1 MTDRQLLL
9 EARMDALYPRLLV
22 TRFAECFRF
31 YDAVLPE
38 LMGAARKKGDPSAH
52 YANWDVDE
60 QAVVVLYDRATMAAT
75 AGTSG
80 LPTSAGPAQDTF
92 MLVLRVADV
101 DTALATCLAH
111 GGVLVTPATNRPEWG
126 PTLRTA
132 HLRDP
137 EGYLIE
143 LQSYQG

>member
-1 MTDRQLLL
+1 
-9 EARMDALYPRLLV
+9 MDALYPRLLV

-38 LMGAARKKGDPSAH
+38 LTGAVRKKGDPSAH
-52 YANWDVDE
+52 YANWDVDD
-60 QAVVVLYDRATMAAT
+60 QAAVVLFDRAAMAAAVGSAELPS
-75 AGTSG
+75 AG
-80 LPTSAGPAQDTF
+80 GPAQDGF
-92 MLVLRVADV
+92 MVVMRVPDV
-101 DTALATCLAH
+101 DKALATCLAN
-111 GGVLVTPATNRPEWG
+111 GGALVTPATDRPEWG

-143 LQSYQG
+143 LQSYEG

>member
-1 MTDRQLLL
+1 
-9 EARMDALYPRLLV
+9 MDALYPRLLV

-38 LMGAARKKGDPSAH
+38 LMGAVRQKGDESAH

-60 QAVVVLYDRATMAAT
+60 QAVVVLFDRAAMAAA
-75 AGTSG
+75 AGTSE
-80 LPTSAGPAQDTF
+80 LPASAGPAQDGF
-92 MLVLRVADV
+92 MLVMRVPEV
-101 DTALATCLAH
+101 DKALATCLAH
-111 GGVLVTPATNRPEWG
+111 GGTLVTPATDRPEWG
-126 PTLRTA
+126 PTMRTA

-143 LQSYQG
+143 LQSYEG

>member
-1 MTDRQLLL
+1 
-9 EARMDALYPRLLV
+9 MDALYPRLLV

-38 LMGAARKKGDPSAH
+38 LMGAVRKKGDPSAQ

-80 LPTSAGPAQDTF
+80 LPASPRGDAGGAWYYLWTELGILTDQLRGRPDDQDHT
-92 MLVLRVADV
+92 RSGD
-101 DTALATCLAH
+101 
-111 GGVLVTPATNRPEWG
+111 RQ
-126 PTLRTA
+126 R
-132 HLRDP
+132 
-137 EGYLIE
+137 
-143 LQSYQG
+143 Q

>member
-1 MTDRQLLL
+1 
-9 EARMDALYPRLLV
+9 MDALYPRLLV

-38 LMGAARKKGDPSAH
+38 LMGAVRQKGDEAAH
-52 YANWDVDE
+52 YANWDVDG
-60 QAVVVLYDRATMAAT
+60 QAVVVLYDRATMAA
-75 AGTSG
+75 ASGTSG
-80 LPTSAGPAQDTF
+80 LPASGGPAQDAF
-92 MLVLRVADV
+92 MLVMRVPDV
-101 DTALATCLAH
+101 DKALATCLAH
-111 GGVLVTPATNRPEWG
+111 GGRPVNPATDRPEWG

-143 LQSYQG
+143 LQSYEG